1 MPRGPKKSLTE
12 FGKWLVDMPN
22 TCDRQIISVYHRAII
37 ATTFPAYT
45 LETAGQ
51 ANARDVFWAIEL
63 LDAARKLKG

>member
-1 MPRGPKKSLTE
+1 
-12 FGKWLVDMPN
+12 MPN
-22 TCDRQIISVYHRAII
+22 ACDRETISVYHRAII

-51 ANARDVFWAIEL
+51 ANARDVFWAMEL

>member
-1 MPRGPKKSLTE
+1 
-12 FGKWLVDMPN
+12 MPN